1 MLEQRILNTELK
13 DDKSD
18 YGGIAYLGETV
29 EDFIE
34 SVGIAPSNINELN
47 DALKE
52 CGIEPIKERG

>member
-1 MLEQRILNTELK
+1 MLEQRILNTELM

-29 EDFIE
+29 KDFIE

-52 CGIEPIKERG
+52 CGIERIKEWG